1 MCHNYDP
8 FHTDFHMCSWPE
20 GLLSSDDY
28 ISINN
33 NNTILARYFS
43 SLSEQHVLNL
53 TNTSTS
59 TTTSTSIS
67 TSTGAGTE
75 GGGWRSSDYQNSGS
89 GTMISFSHFLPRQE

>member
-20 GLLSSDDY
+20 GLISSDDY

-33 NNTILARYFS
+33 NNTILAQYFS
-43 SLSEQHVLNL
+43 SLSEQNVIYLA
-53 TNTSTS
+53 NTSTS
-59 TTTSTSIS
+59 IVSSIS

-75 GGGWRSSDYQNSGS
+75 EGGWRNPDYQNSGS